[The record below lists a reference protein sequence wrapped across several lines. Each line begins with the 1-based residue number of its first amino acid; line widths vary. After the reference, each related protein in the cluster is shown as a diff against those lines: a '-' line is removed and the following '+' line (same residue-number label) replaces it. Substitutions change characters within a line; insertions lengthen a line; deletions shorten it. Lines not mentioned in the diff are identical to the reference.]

1 MASTYRSP
9 QTVVVSEAGPAV
21 KILDSFSNNFIKAA
35 SNITRIN
42 NEKVKRTRAEQ
53 AALAKSIYIDPEKFL
68 ERLQKAG
75 AEEEEYKLFNDL
87 LDKNANMQLKIEA
100 GFFNKGDYK
109 YLMGER
115 NKTLTQLNSMVGLA
129 ADGTAKSVAYKENYL
144 DNSKNLSRQGF
155 QSALDNDYIS
165 AMNIYSGLKQP
176 AKDFETYFQ
185 GDTQM
190 MKFYGE
196 EFEKGEYTIPLKS
209 LLAYEPIMV
218 PEFNKEVTNLAIGR
232 LIEEDGSLTKVAKG
246 MTEENYLGEWG
257 DIINIVVKGYAG
269 NLPQIKS
276 FALEVVGM
284 EKDDIFS
291 LDINTGV
298 PGTEI
303 SDEALQKTVAAANKW
318 AKDTM
323 LIPEHIY
330 EPPKPA
336 EPSASDKAYT
346 RNLEKLSEDSKT
358 WQDTFESKKSL
369 FNIGKNKDG
378 GVFVGEVKIF
388 KDVPDPENPD
398 KTIRV
403 LDENFIRAL
412 NNIGPGY
419 SVKSTPGDAGI
430 EAIIQGGSS
439 GGTLSIVDGDNAINF
454 IEKLFNYEFKNY
466 KGYKTQMAKDYAQQ
480 FINSYKPTL
489 PGS

>member
-9 QTVVVSEAGPAV
+9 ETVVVSEAGPAV
-21 KILDSFSNNFIKAA
+21 KILDSFSNNFVKAA
-35 SNITRIN
+35 SNIVKIN
-42 NEKVKRTRAEQ
+42 NEKVKKTRAEQ
-53 AALAKSIYIDPEKFL
+53 AALVKSIYIDPEKFL

-75 AEEEEYKLFNDL
+75 AEEQEYKLFNDL

-100 GFFNKGDYK
+100 GLFDKSDYK
-109 YLMGER
+109 YLMSEK

-129 ADGTAKSVAYKENYL
+129 ADGTAKSVKYKENYL

-165 AMNIYSGLKQP
+165 AMNIYSGTNP
-176 AKDFETYFQ
+176 TNAFETYFQ

-190 MKFYGE
+190 IKFSGK

-209 LLAYEPIMV
+209 LLAYEPMMV
-218 PEFNKEVTNLAIGR
+218 PEFNKEVTDLATGR
-232 LIEEDGSLTKVAKG
+232 LLEKDGSLTKVAKG
-246 MTEENYLGEWG
+246 MTEEDYLGEWS
-257 DIINIVVKGYAG
+257 DIINTVTKGYAG

-276 FALEVVGM
+276 FALEVIGM
-284 EKDDIFS
+284 EQDDIFS
-291 LDINTGV
+291 LDINTRI

-303 SDEALQKTVAAANKW
+303 SDEALLKTMQTANKW

-323 LIPEHIY
+323 LIPKHIY
-330 EPPKPA
+330 EPPKPD

-346 RNLEKLSEDSKT
+346 RNLEKLSEDSNT
-358 WQDTFESKKSL
+358 WQTTFGEKKGL
-369 FNIGKNKDG
+369 FNIGKNKEG
-378 GVFVGEVKIF
+378 GVFVGKVKIF
-388 KDVPDPENPD
+388 KDAPDPENPN

-430 EAIIQGGSS
+430 EAIIQGGTS

-480 FINSYKPTL
+480 FINAYKPTL

>member
-1 MASTYRSP
+1 MASKYRSP
-9 QTVVVSEAGPAV
+9 ETVVVSEAGPAV
-21 KILDSFSNNFIKAA
+21 KILDSFSNNFVKAA
-35 SNITRIN
+35 SNIVKIN

-109 YLMGER
+109 YLMGEK

-129 ADGTAKSVAYKENYL
+129 ADGTTKSVAYKENYL

-165 AMNIYSGLKQP
+165 AMNIYSGVKQP

-190 MKFYGE
+190 IKFYGE
-196 EFEKGEYTIPLKS
+196 EFEKDEYTIPLKS

-257 DIINIVVKGYAG
+257 DIINTVVKGYAG

-276 FALEVVGM
+276 LALEVIGM
-284 EKDDIFS
+284 ERDDIFS

-303 SDEALQKTVAAANKW
+303 SDEALLKTMAAANKW
-318 AKDTM
+318 AEDTM
-323 LIPEHIY
+323 LIPKHIY
-330 EPPKPA
+330 EPPQPKELTPTQIKEIKTQNLFDSNVKDWEDKFKRTMDKFKSAFNPA
-336 EPSASDKAYT
+336 GVMTGELDIFEEVPGEDGEIIQELRPNFVRALSDLNGIT
-346 RNLEKLSEDSKT
+346 IKT
-358 WQDTFESKKSL
+358 INPGEARIS
-369 FNIGKNKDG
+369 G
-378 GVFVGEVKIF
+378 GGLKGDFTITEGQPINVFVENLHKNIWGQNKLYDAKTASEFAYQF
-388 KDVPDPENPD
+388 K
-398 KTIRV
+398 
-403 LDENFIRAL
+403 LA
-412 NNIGPGY
+412 
-419 SVKSTPGDAGI
+419 
-430 EAIIQGGSS
+430 
-439 GGTLSIVDGDNAINF
+439 
-454 IEKLFNYEFKNY
+454 
-466 KGYKTQMAKDYAQQ
+466 
-480 FINSYKPTL
+480 L